1 MRRQAMRCRWVSALL
16 LLPALGCA
24 RGPADRSRQ
33 DSTTASHRT
42 DSARA
47 IPAARDSASGANPSA
62 PESRDLVRPAD
73 LSPAM
78 RATCDS
84 AAVIVRKVLALDVR
98 REDGSYFDSARET
111 PRIGCR
117 LTALGSFATFGDSLG
132 PVDAVAEALKKR
144 GWRAD
149 LRYMADGPDGSDVG
163 LRLRDMLCQVVGHW
177 NGGDEEE
184 DTAATPRPRTEEENR
199 FQAIV
204 ECARD
209 IASNQD
215 AGVPD
220 SMWNIASSAGLDSV
234 YAISVRMQYPP
245 YLDGDFDG
253 DGVPDAAVLVEHRA
267 SGKMGILILRGGPR
281 QVYVLGAGNTT
292 TGPDDLSWIDQ
303 WDVFRKTATMHLT
316 IHDRPNT
323 QLIADAL
330 WVGRRDS
337 LSAFYVWTGSG
348 YEWEAHGKPR

>member
-1 MRRQAMRCRWVSALL
+1 
-16 LLPALGCA
+16 
-24 RGPADRSRQ
+24 
-33 DSTTASHRT
+33 
-42 DSARA
+42 
-47 IPAARDSASGANPSA
+47 
-62 PESRDLVRPAD
+62 
-73 LSPAM
+73 M

>member
-1 MRRQAMRCRWVSALL
+1 MHQ
-16 LLPALGCA
+16 
-24 RGPADRSRQ
+24 
-33 DSTTASHRT
+33 
-42 DSARA
+42 
-47 IPAARDSASGANPSA
+47 
-62 PESRDLVRPAD
+62 
-73 LSPAM
+73 
-78 RATCDS
+78 
-84 AAVIVRKVLALDVR
+84 VLALDVR

-111 PRIGCR
+111 SRIGCR
-117 LTALGSFATFGDSLG
+117 LTAQGSFATLGDSVG
-132 PVDAVAEALKKR
+132 PVDAVSRAFER
-144 GWRAD
+144 HGWRAD

-163 LRLRDMLCQVVGHW
+163 VRRRDMLCQVVGHW
-177 NGGDEEE
+177 NGGDDEE

-199 FQAIV
+199 FEAIV

-220 SMWNIASSAGLDSV
+220 SMWRIASSVGLDSV

-253 DGVPDAAVLVEHRA
+253 DGVGDAAVLVEHRA

-281 QVYVLGAGNTT
+281 QVYVLAAGNAT

-303 WDVFRKTATMHLT
+303 WDVWRKRATMHLT
-316 IHDRPNT
+316 IHDRPST

-337 LSAFYVWTGSG
+337 ASAFYVWTGGG
-348 YEWEAHGKPR
+348 YNWESHGKR